1 MAAFLVVKSVDAYVK
16 YSTVIE
22 AETAQDAIDE
32 AQRYDVEFDWRREHE
47 VEFDDTEYFLEEV
60 EELTPEE
67 AEEEKNRELENSVCL
82 TASEWDAVIAGLR
95 ALQDLRT
102 MTAGELPSD
111 IQDILTNG
119 GEHDGLSDAAI
130 DALIEEKINV

>member
-32 AQRYDVEFDWRREHE
+32 AQRFDVEHDWLRERE
-47 VEFDDTEYFLEEV
+47 VEFDDADYLLEEV

-67 AEEEKNRELENSVCL
+67 VEEEKSREPTDQYDLTDAERDMIIAALRFWQAGDFSPAELVEIAKNGRSDFMDDNS
-82 TASEWDAVIAGLR
+82 
-95 ALQDLRT
+95 
-102 MTAGELPSD
+102 
-111 IQDILTNG
+111 
-119 GEHDGLSDAAI
+119 I
-130 DALIEEKINV
+130 DDLIEGKLNV